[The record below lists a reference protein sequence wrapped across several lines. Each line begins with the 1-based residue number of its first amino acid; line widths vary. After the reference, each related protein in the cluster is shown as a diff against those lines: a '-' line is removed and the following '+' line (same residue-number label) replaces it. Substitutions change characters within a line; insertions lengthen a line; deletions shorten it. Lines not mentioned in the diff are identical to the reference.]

1 VKSTT
6 CATNGGVT
14 HRRTR
19 VRALPVVVAVL
30 AAVLLPACAPGDPA
44 AAHGIAT
51 DPPAAASALPATTP
65 KPTPAP
71 TPLALRVAV
80 RAFKEPN
87 DYAHRNYCGAG
98 ATEVLLSA
106 WMAATP
112 DVETVAR
119 GIRLNPSTG
128 ATGADTAAGINALLH
143 DVVTPQLGADRYR
156 GEHITTLDGVVSRLR
171 ADLGSAQ
178 DMRRFG
184 HTTPVMLQ
192 AMTKTLPGWRGWQAT
207 HMITVSSAQLGSG
220 DPNVDTVTYAETP
233 STVAGYNGPDFQ
245 TITLSQLWVAMQAF
259 IVDSPSDP
267 VNVIS

>member
-1 VKSTT
+1 VKSTS

-44 AAHGIAT
+44 AAAPQTAT
-51 DPPAAASALPATTP
+51 DPPAAATALPATT
-65 KPTPAP
+65 PTPAP

-106 WMAATP
+106 WMATTP
-112 DVETVAR
+112 DVEAVAR
-119 GIRLNPSTG
+119 GIRLHPGSG
-128 ATGADTAAGINALLH
+128 ATGADTAAGINVFLRG
-143 DVVTPQLGADRYR
+143 VVVPQLGGDRYR
-156 GEHITTLDGVVSRLR
+156 GERVTALDGVVSRLR
-171 ADLGSAQ
+171 ADLGNTQ
-178 DMRRFG
+178 DQRRFG

-192 AMTKTLPGWRGWQAT
+192 AMTKTMPGWRGWQAT
-207 HMITVSSAQLGSG
+207 HMITVSSAQLDTG
-220 DPNVDTVTYAETP
+220 DPTVDTVTYAETP

-245 TITLSQLWVAMQAF
+245 TITLRDLWVAMQAF
-259 IVDSPSDP
+259 LVDAPTDP
-267 VNVIS
+267 INVIS